1 MHLTHPTT
9 LCLWYIF
16 SCAISVPLV
25 HSVPLSNTKR
35 EVGST
40 DTGSTKHW
48 AQLEP
53 RGLPLNFQIPES
65 ESTSTP
71 PSTQQLAESSQR
83 QSSPPSDV
91 PSPNHSRPQRSSSSD
106 SLSELSRSGRPLY
119 RDANPPPR
127 NHQPSQP
134 RLPPIPPPVNT
145 HSRNSSSDRSSS
157 SFARS
162 RPSFDLSETPS
173 DPNSPLPRVE
183 SSHPPVSDRI
193 RSETPSPEPL
203 QALQVF
209 FPPYVEGAPTGH
221 TRFASHAVAMF
232 VSTSGDSLY
241 YQHRRE
247 FRFRNEY
254 SSFET
259 NMIHFKLVDFHSNQ
273 PCYPGCDGTAFCVN
287 INQTTSYF
295 GQLHHNATV
304 PEEFLTLE
312 DMRLYEFPRPSSTRQ
327 NRHEA

>member
-40 DTGSTKHW
+40 DTGSTRHW

-71 PSTQQLAESSQR
+71 PSTQQPAESSQR
-83 QSSPPSDV
+83 DSPPSNV
-91 PSPNHSRPQRSSSSD
+91 PSPNHRSRPLHRTEPS
-106 SLSELSRSGRPLY
+106 
-119 RDANPPPR
+119 PR
-127 NHQPSQP
+127 NNQPSQP

-145 HSRNSSSDRSSS
+145 HSRDSSSDRSSS

-221 TRFASHAVAMF
+221 TRFASYAVAMF
-232 VSTSGDSLY
+232 
-241 YQHRRE
+241 
-247 FRFRNEY
+247 
-254 SSFET
+254 
-259 NMIHFKLVDFHSNQ
+259 K
-273 PCYPGCDGTAFCVN
+273 
-287 INQTTSYF
+287 
-295 GQLHHNATV
+295 
-304 PEEFLTLE
+304 
-312 DMRLYEFPRPSSTRQ
+312 
-327 NRHEA
+327 